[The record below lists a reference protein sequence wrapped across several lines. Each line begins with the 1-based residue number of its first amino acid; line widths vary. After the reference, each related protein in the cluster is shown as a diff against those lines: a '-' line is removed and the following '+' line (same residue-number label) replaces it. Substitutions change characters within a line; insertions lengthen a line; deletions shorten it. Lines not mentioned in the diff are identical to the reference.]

1 MNARPNQIGD
11 VQGWARVAHE
21 QELRRWQ
28 GPRLYVHQKLAMK
41 YLPAAIRLL
50 TVVALPEASIL
61 ICVGLLTVVAV
72 GVTLWSLRTESPAVR
87 ACFVRYM
94 DGGAVL
100 NFTNQCQSALAGFA
114 MNVVFCSEKDP
125 TDCVPYFYLLPRCG
139 TQLVVRPRPTNAS

>member
-1 MNARPNQIGD
+1 MRT
-11 VQGWARVAHE
+11 RT
-21 QELRRWQ
+21 R
-28 GPRLYVHQKLAMK
+28 
-41 YLPAAIRLL
+41 
-50 TVVALPEASIL
+50 IL
-61 ICVGLLTVVAV
+61 ICVGPLTVAAV
-72 GVTLWSLRTESPAVR
+72 GVMLWSLRTESPAVR